1 MHRRGRNSVFE
12 SFPSVLIDVAAIWI
26 WYRIKQLVAG
36 VNLSVINPI
45 FGDPKQL
52 ESVKLS
58 DLHPASWYV
67 VVLYLPGYRIFQ
79 LISPLCF
86 CFSANR
92 IAPYVFRFCVA
103 WYPICQIPSTAGS
116 SQAAFLTYHSL
127 GKLVPKTC
135 STDIADGL
143 IPIVCR
149 IVGLLSYKNE
159 VAVDQPG
166 YIVLVL
172 HSYWG
177 HHCGNPFFTGR
188 EVVSTGRTTRVQAYI
203 RRLLGNGSCWT
214 SEWEAEGTEALRISH
229 VEGGGAQ
236 GNWGSHE
243 LPSRLRVLLVT
254 RSLTMRLQTS
264 VSHWDRREAYVD
276 VFYYFNLI

>member
-1 MHRRGRNSVFE
+1 M
-12 SFPSVLIDVAAIWI
+12 
-26 WYRIKQLVAG
+26 
-36 VNLSVINPI
+36 NLQSGNPT

-58 DLHPASWYV
+58 DLHPASWYI
-67 VVLYLPGYRIFQ
+67 VLDIIYICLGFFQ
-79 LISPLCF
+79 LYTSPFCF

-159 VAVDQPG
+159 VAVDQPV

-172 HSYWG
+172 HSY
-177 HHCGNPFFTGR
+177 
-188 EVVSTGRTTRVQAYI
+188 
-203 RRLLGNGSCWT
+203 
-214 SEWEAEGTEALRISH
+214 
-229 VEGGGAQ
+229 
-236 GNWGSHE
+236 
-243 LPSRLRVLLVT
+243 
-254 RSLTMRLQTS
+254 
-264 VSHWDRREAYVD
+264 
-276 VFYYFNLI
+276 

>member
-1 MHRRGRNSVFE
+1 M
-12 SFPSVLIDVAAIWI
+12 
-26 WYRIKQLVAG
+26 
-36 VNLSVINPI
+36 NLSVINPI

-67 VVLYLPGYRIFQ
+67 VVLYLPSYRIFQ

-159 VAVDQPG
+159 VAVDQPV

-172 HSYWG
+172 HSY
-177 HHCGNPFFTGR
+177 
-188 EVVSTGRTTRVQAYI
+188 
-203 RRLLGNGSCWT
+203 
-214 SEWEAEGTEALRISH
+214 
-229 VEGGGAQ
+229 
-236 GNWGSHE
+236 
-243 LPSRLRVLLVT
+243 
-254 RSLTMRLQTS
+254 
-264 VSHWDRREAYVD
+264 
-276 VFYYFNLI
+276 